1 MRNLPVAA
9 FVALLMIGCG
19 QSEES
24 VQEEAKDD
32 PGLPLLIPC
41 AACGEKVS
49 KKAEKCLKCGHPT
62 SVNVFKALSLY
73 PVSSFSGAAGL
84 AGDGTF
90 PVLITERSSLFLTSS
105 GI

>member
-1 MRNLPVAA
+1 MKKLLTAMFA
-9 FVALLMIGCG
+9 ALLMVGCG
-19 QSEES
+19 GGLD
-24 VQEEAKDD
+24 EAKDD
-32 PGLPLLIPC
+32 PCVPLLIPC
-41 AACGEKVS
+41 AVCGEKVS